1 MTQVVTAIVRRAYG
15 SPPLFAQAGTTEQE
29 ARASAWRTCR
39 NTGVHGYRIDVVQGP
54 WRPS

>member
-15 SPPLFAQAGTTEQE
+15 APPLFAQAGTTEQE

-39 NTGVHGYRIDVVQGP
+39 NTGVHGYRIDVVRGP
-54 WRPS
+54 WRPA